1 RRDSASPS
9 VSKRCACSRKASP
22 PPKTSIGPWSSATTI
37 RWAHCVSPISSGST
51 SASASPKFSRSRSD
65 RVSNRREFSK
75 RWLPT
80 AASGRRQG
88 RASTTGRRSESY
100 GAFAYAYDQ
109 ALGEHFFSAARR
121 LLDDVLYKYPA
132 RAKTHLDLACG
143 TGYAIDYF
151 EKRGFRSIGVDASLS
166 MLGVARK
173 RASRLIAADHHL
185 EIATKYDRREKR
197 AYGVVSGWAM
207 LRNGD
212 RATIHETHEQRAWSE
227 SEIKECL
234 RAAHLEVVE
243 VIDFDP
249 FHEMETLEVG
259 GVKLFFICRGLTMV
273 RL

>member
-1 RRDSASPS
+1 M
-9 VSKRCACSRKASP
+9 
-22 PPKTSIGPWSSATTI
+22 
-37 RWAHCVSPISSGST
+37 
-51 SASASPKFSRSRSD
+51 
-65 RVSNRREFSK
+65 
-75 RWLPT
+75 PT

-173 RASRLIAADHHL
+173 RASRLIAADIRALPLRDTFSRITCLYDSLNHLQTRDDLVATFNGARDAMDGESLFFFDVNHPDIYPAVWGMREPYISTGVDHHL

-197 AYGVVSGWAM
+197 AYGVVSGWAT
-207 LRNGD
+207 LANGE
-212 RATIHETHEQRAWSE
+212 RATIRETHEQRAWSE
-227 SEIKECL
+227 REIKECL